1 VPECLI
7 DLCVNLSVLRVYKC
21 LFTQRTQRQTTKF
34 TKKLETDPLLAIRR
48 CCSHASKDSV
58 QYDTIEGMVKA
69 QSITERAQTFGELRA
84 SGYVSRS
91 VKDEMRANLIAK
103 LRGGERL
110 FPGILGYDESVVP
123 QIVNAV
129 LAKHNLILLGLRGQA
144 KSRLIRQLTGLM
156 DDEIPIIAG
165 SEVNDDPFAPLSAF
179 GRQQIELHGDET
191 KIDWVNRGNR
201 FVEKLATP
209 DVTIADIIGDV
220 DPIKAARGGH
230 LLSDELTIH
239 FGLLPRANRGIF
251 AINELP
257 DLAGKIQVGLFNIM
271 QEGDVQI
278 KGYPVRL
285 PLDVMLVFSANP
297 EDYTARGKIITPLK
311 DRIGAEIHTHYPAN
325 VQLSSEIT
333 KQEAWTSRPGFE
345 SFSLSIPEFI
355 SETIEQIAFEAR
367 DDQRVD
373 KRSGVSQRFSISAL
387 ESAVSNAE
395 RRALITGESEIVPR
409 ISDIYSALPS
419 MTGKM
424 ELEYE
429 GEQIGATRL
438 AKDLIKRASGV
449 IFEGFFLGIDFA
461 PAVQWFDEGN
471 RLLLSDTA
479 SAQECAMLLE
489 SVPDLI
495 DLTLVPL
502 DFDRKEKAKM
512 VSACEFVLEGLYA
525 QNKIS
530 RSEDGSYEAVT
541 KAKRDRRGMIYED
554 LTDLEGYN

>member
-1 VPECLI
+1 MPNE
-7 DLCVNLSVLRVYKC
+7 
-21 LFTQRTQRQTTKF
+21 RT
-34 TKKLETDPLLAIRR
+34 L
-48 CCSHASKDSV
+48 
-58 QYDTIEGMVKA
+58 
-69 QSITERAQTFGELRA
+69 GELRA
-84 SGYVSRS
+84 SGYAVRG
-91 VKDEMRANLIAK
+91 VKDEMRSNLIAK
-103 LRGGERL
+103 MRGGGRL
-110 FPGILGYDESVVP
+110 FPGIIGYEETVIP
-123 QIVNAV
+123 QLVNAI
-129 LAKHNLILLGLRGQA
+129 LSKHNLILLGLRGQA
-144 KSRLIRQLTGLM
+144 KSRILRQLTELL

-165 SEVNDDPFAPLSAF
+165 SEINDNPFSPLSAY
-179 GRQQIELHGDET
+179 GRQTIELHGDET
-191 KIDWVNRGNR
+191 KIDWVHRDNR

-220 DPIKAARGGH
+220 DPIKAAKGGH

-311 DRIGAEIHTHYPAN
+311 DRIGTEVHTHYPAN
-325 VQLSSEIT
+325 VQLSAAIT
-333 KQEAWTSRPGFE
+333 QQEAWTKRDTVVNVPD
-345 SFSLSIPEFI
+345 FI
-355 SETIEQIAFEAR
+355 AEIVEQIAFEAR

-373 KRSGVSQRFSISAL
+373 KRSGVSQRFSITVL

-395 RRALITGESEIVPR
+395 RRSLVTGETEIVPR
-409 ISDIYSALPS
+409 ISDIYAALPA

-449 IFEGFFLGIDFA
+449 IFEGFFLGIDFER
-461 PAVQWFDEGN
+461 AVQWFEQGN
-471 RLLLSDTA
+471 KILLSDTA
-479 SAQECAMLLE
+479 SADECVLLLE

-495 DLTLVPL
+495 ESTLVPL
-502 DFDRKEKAKM
+502 EFNKKDEARL

-530 RSEDGSYEAVT
+530 RTEDGGFEAVT